1 MFYDADTAH
10 DGRYFP
16 MDFSMT
22 DRRIFFRG
30 TVLPM
35 GALLLATVLSAN
47 MLALVRAEGVTGLL
61 LPALLSGAFLGG
73 YRGAAV
79 QMLYLALGAVGV
91 PVFPLLHSGVHPL
104 QDVMGGFLVAMPFVA
119 GVTGVLLHDR
129 PVIAT
134 AVPFFR
140 ALISMLPAFATMA
153 LMGLAH
159 AAVRQPGDWYL
170 GMEHAATALSLLD
183 AAALLAVAAVA
194 AAKERRS
201 VHVAGVA

>member
-1 MFYDADTAH
+1 MEL
-10 DGRYFP
+10 
-16 MDFSMT
+16 SMT
-22 DRRIFFRG
+22 DSRIFFRA

-35 GALLLATVLSAN
+35 SALLLVTALSAH

-61 LPALLSGAFLGG
+61 LPALLSGALLGG

-79 QMLYLALGAVGV
+79 QLLYLALGAAGV

-119 GVTGVLLHDR
+119 GIAGVLLHER
-129 PVIAT
+129 RMIAT
-134 AVPFFR
+134 AVPFVR
-140 ALISMLPAFATMA
+140 ALLSMLPAFATMT

-170 GMEHAATALSLLD
+170 GVEHAASALSLLD
-183 AAALLAVAAVA
+183 VAALLAAAAVA
-194 AAKERRS
+194 AARERRS